1 MVKSTRFRSLFTL
14 HWNCS
19 AKEWENIFIIVKDLI
34 SALGNSLLTPTAY
47 SWSKLLFQLIR
58 TKKWPIKA
66 FLKNSMFHLVA
77 HPFLSNGE
85 LTCPLKSFKRKI
97 VTAIGKRIVDEL
109 ASSDAPPV
117 LPSFLPSCKPLL
129 QKPKQGIIAILDDHQ
144 VPIRSSFGKSSLLRT
159 YWTPIFSD
167 PRPSVQSSLDSLLP
181 LFGVPSQAISQNN
194 QLDKSLLKK
203 IVMKS
208 PKSSAG
214 PDGIPFCFFK
224 CQWKRLK
231 VLLCKTVSEAAL
243 PDCLPISFNE
253 AYIALIPKG
262 KSICKPDEVRPI
274 TVTNSIYHIVGK
286 YYVVGFIMFINQF
299 ISHTQQAIF
308 PGRSIAKYLI

>member
-1 MVKSTRFRSLFTL
+1 
-14 HWNCS
+14 
-19 AKEWENIFIIVKDLI
+19 
-34 SALGNSLLTPTAY
+34 
-47 SWSKLLFQLIR
+47 
-58 TKKWPIKA
+58 
-66 FLKNSMFHLVA
+66 
-77 HPFLSNGE
+77 
-85 LTCPLKSFKRKI
+85 
-97 VTAIGKRIVDEL
+97 VDEL
-109 ASSDAPPV
+109 ASSGAPPV

-181 LFGVPSQAISQNN
+181 LFGVPKQAISLNN

-224 CQWKRLK
+224 CQWKSLK

-274 TVTNSIYHIVGK
+274 TVTNSIYRIVGK
-286 YYVVGFIMFINQF
+286 YYVVGFIKFINQF
-299 ISHTQQAIF
+299 ISHTQQAIL
-308 PGRSIAKYLI
+308 PGRSIAKYLIRVCDFFLESTDPLIGLLQSDFKKAYDFLNHNAILQVPKYIGTPSHLFNYIYNILHPSYCYFALPNGSSHKFLVVNGVKQGCPILHLFLW